1 MTRIAL
7 TSLLLS
13 VLFLPAVASAQP
25 SVERQ
30 LRDHFRELYAPRP
43 RPNEQA
49 DRLLNELRLLRE
61 QGEWNEIQRQRRE
74 REQEEREPVRPLFC
88 DSSRC

>member
-7 TSLLLS
+7 TSLLLG
-13 VLFLPAVASAQP
+13 VLFLPMVASAQP

-30 LRDHFRELYAPRP
+30 LRDHYRDLYAPRP

-49 DRLLNELRLLRE
+49 ERLLHELRLLRD

-74 REQEEREPVRPLFC
+74 REQEEREPLRPLF
-88 DSSRC
+88 DSTR

>member
-7 TSLLLS
+7 TSLLLG
-13 VLFLPAVASAQP
+13 VLFLPMVASAQP

-30 LRDHFRELYAPRP
+30 LRDHYRDLYAPRP
-43 RPNEQA
+43 RPNEQTEH
-49 DRLLNELRLLRE
+49 LLNELRLLRE

-74 REQEEREPVRPLFC
+74 REQEEREPLRPLF
-88 DSSRC
+88 DSTR